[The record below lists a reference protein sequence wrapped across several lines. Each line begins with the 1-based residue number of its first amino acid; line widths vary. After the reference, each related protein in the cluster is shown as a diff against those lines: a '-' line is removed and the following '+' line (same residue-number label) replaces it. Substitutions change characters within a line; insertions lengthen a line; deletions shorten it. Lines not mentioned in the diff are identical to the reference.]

1 MFVVAL
7 APVAALVALFPGET
21 GYWGV
26 VVAFIFAW
34 SAKAALIEPV
44 AIYALMAVFFQK
56 IEGQEP
62 DPEWEAKLEKAS
74 EQFRTLKEK
83 ALSAVGIEGQGDAGT
98 ASQPRVA
105 E

>member
-1 MFVVAL
+1 M
-7 APVAALVALFPGET
+7 FPGEY
-21 GYWGV
+21 GSWGV

-44 AIYALMAVFFQK
+44 AIYALMEVFFKK

-62 DPEWEAKLEKAS
+62 DPEWDAKLEKAS

-83 ALSAVGIEGQGDAGT
+83 ALSAVGMPGQSGDATG
-98 ASQPRVA
+98 
-105 E
+105 